1 MPSQSGTKS
10 GNGARLRVATLA
22 VIAAATFAAPSC
34 SRPSAN
40 DGPVP
45 RITGEIQYFKLKRN
59 PAAVPDLAIEDGAG
73 QTVRLGRSGDGWWCS
88 TSGPPGARPASTRCR
103 PSTRW
108 RRGSRG
114 PRFRLVALN
123 EDRGGAKVAAPF
135 LARLK
140 LNNIALYTDP
150 DGAVQR
156 ALGVA
161 GLPTTVVIDARGRE
175 VGRMIAPADWS
186 APEAVALIR
195 AFIDRAR

>member
-22 VIAAATFAAPSC
+22 VIAAATFAAVLFPAV
-34 SRPSAN
+34 RN

-73 QTVRLGRSGDGWWCS
+73 QTVRLGSFRGRVVVLNFWATWCAPCVHEMPS
-88 TSGPPGARPASTRCR
+88 LDVLAARLK
-103 PSTRW
+103 
-108 RRGSRG
+108 G

-123 EDRGGAKVAAPF
+123 EDRGGARVAAPF

-175 VGRMIAPADWS
+175 VGRIIAPADWS
-186 APEAVALIR
+186 APEAVALVR